1 MSASV
6 RNDKIEIEEVI
17 IDTKKDVIINQCITY
32 LRMLK
37 SRKKQ
42 NLYTVKLSAIS
53 QTLRCLFDHI
63 YEQNIY
69 IITQNLSAI

>member
-17 IDTKKDVIINQCITY
+17 IDTKMMITTHQYVTY

-42 NLYTVKLSAIS
+42 NLYIAELSAIS
-53 QTLRCLFDHI
+53 QTLKCLSDHI
-63 YEQNIY
+63 
-69 IITQNLSAI
+69 

>member
-17 IDTKKDVIINQCITY
+17 IDTKMTVTTHQYVTY
-32 LRMLK
+32 SRMLK

-42 NLYTVKLSAIS
+42 NLYIAELSAIS
-53 QTLRCLFDHI
+53 QTLRCLFNHI
-63 YEQNIY
+63 
-69 IITQNLSAI
+69 

>member
-1 MSASV
+1 MSAFI

-17 IDTKKDVIINQCITY
+17 IDTKMKITTHQY
-32 LRMLK
+32 VTYSRMLK

-42 NLYTVKLSAIS
+42 NFYTVKLSTIS

-63 YEQNIY
+63 
-69 IITQNLSAI
+69 